1 MPRRNPKNPKI
12 IRFTENINKSC
23 KNKKRFETETLAKRE
38 VELQSLLYPENN
50 YDFYKCN
57 YCLGFHLTTKK

>member
-57 YCLGFHLTTKK
+57 